1 MATIDATTGSLETR
15 TADPSLV
22 TLTHIIYGLHTASL
36 VIGIVTAAT
45 IIGAFLFGIPSILA
59 VILNYVRRS
68 DVRGTYLD
76 SHFRWQIRTFWF
88 TLLWAVIG
96 GVLFITILLI
106 PLALAIWGVVA
117 VWVIYR
123 IARGWWNLKDQ
134 RSMPL

>member
-68 DVRGTYLD
+68 DVRY
-76 SHFRWQIRTFWF
+76 
-88 TLLWAVIG
+88 
-96 GVLFITILLI
+96 VLHT
-106 PLALAIWGVVA
+106 
-117 VWVIYR
+117 
-123 IARGWWNLKDQ
+123 
-134 RSMPL
+134 S